1 MITRAARVRFAVFLV
16 VAAIGTLVVGG
27 QYVGL
32 DRSLWNRPYMVT
44 VNAPSSG
51 GIFDNAEVS
60 YRGTAV
66 GRVRKLDLSSDG
78 VRIKLAL
85 DKGIRVPADVQ
96 AVIANRSAI
105 GEQFVDLEP
114 QNDGPPWLANGDEIA
129 SDRVSLPPRL
139 EEVLLSVKD
148 LTDSVDQ
155 QALHTLVTELGRGFD
170 GIGPDLQGI
179 IDHTDAIVTSL
190 NEAFPAT
197 RTVLRKAR
205 TVLATQRQTSGE
217 LSTWSQSL
225 ESLSASV
232 AHADPK
238 VRTLLNNTAAAL
250 PVVSKLVTDNDQ
262 QLPLLMRDLVT
273 VGDIVRTRVPG
284 IRVFLVAFPKLVQDT
299 FNVVQ
304 GDGYVHFNL
313 VLDYSSGVC
322 TSAGYRHTVKSVQ
335 AKPVSELGNPA
346 KRADLNGYCAEKPGS
361 ITAVRGSQN
370 VPLLP
375 GDTYDPATTF
385 VENPR
390 RGRLGPDAQPPV
402 SYETNGDA
410 AVLPS
415 PVVQSATLN
424 RRTGLVTTGGKPV
437 LVLGPPSEAHGD
449 TGLTGWRW
457 LLLNP
462 MLNGGYLP

>member
-1 MITRAARVRFAVFLV
+1 MITRAARIRFTIFLA
-16 VAAIGTLVVGG
+16 VAAIGTVVVGG

-32 DRSLWNRPYMVT
+32 DRSLWNRPYIVT
-44 VNAPSSG
+44 LNAQSSG

-66 GRVRKLDLSSDG
+66 GRVRKLDLSPDG
-78 VRIKLAL
+78 VRIELAI
-85 DKGIRVPADVQ
+85 DSGSRVPADVQ

-114 QNDGPPWLANGDEIA
+114 QTDGPPWLTNGAEIA
-129 SDRVSLPPRL
+129 SSHVSLPPRL

-179 IDHTDAIVTSL
+179 IDHTDGIVTSL

-197 RTVLRKAR
+197 RTVLREAR

-232 AHADPK
+232 AQADPQ
-238 VRTLLNNTAAAL
+238 VRTLLDSAATAL
-250 PVVSKLVTDNDQ
+250 PSVSKLVSDNDQ

-273 VGDIVRTRVPG
+273 IGDIVRTRVPG

-335 AKPVSELGNPA
+335 AKPVPELGNPS

-375 GDTYDPATTF
+375 GDTYDPAATI
-385 VENPR
+385 VDNPR

-410 AVLPS
+410 AALPS
-415 PVVQSATLN
+415 PVVESATLN
-424 RRTGLVTTGGKPV
+424 RRTGRVTAAGEPV
-437 LVLGPPSEAHGD
+437 LVLGPPSKQLGR

-457 LLLNP
+457 LLISP
-462 MLNGGYLP
+462 IFHGGYLP